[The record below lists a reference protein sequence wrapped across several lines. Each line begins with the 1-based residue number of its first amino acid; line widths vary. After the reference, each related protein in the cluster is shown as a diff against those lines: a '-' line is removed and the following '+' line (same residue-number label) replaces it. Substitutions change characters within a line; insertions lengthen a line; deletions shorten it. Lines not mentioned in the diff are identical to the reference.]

1 MNLKSD
7 LERLSK
13 GFATVDSYSVVI
25 SDLASEQLGD
35 CVLFIAK
42 DNIDA
47 AEKLQARLI
56 EGIRSL
62 REMPF
67 RFPFFNLPYIPA
79 NKYRK
84 MYIENWYLVLY
95 QIKDDVVYVD
105 YVVDC
110 RRDYKWLLAKK

>member
-35 CVLFIAK
+35 CVLFIA
-42 DNIDA
+42 A

>member
-25 SDLASEQLGD
+25 SDL
-35 CVLFIAK
+35 IAK